1 MEQKKQM
8 EEQIDP
14 LIKEYLSTL
23 SEKEYKAYKIAE
35 SHLGTSF
42 DLIKS
47 NGYLKWLSKKQ
58 EEQEIIR
65 EKAWFYSLYN

>member
-1 MEQKKQM
+1 MKHPKQIKEQT
-8 EEQIDP
+8 DL

-23 SEKEYKAYKIAE
+23 SEKDYKAYKIAE

-47 NGYLKWLSKKQ
+47 NGYLKWLKS
-58 EEQEIIR
+58 R
-65 EKAWFYSLYN
+65 EDDK

>member
-1 MEQKKQM
+1 MENSKPI
-8 EEQIDP
+8 EEQTDI
-14 LIKEYLSTL
+14 LMKEYLSTL

-47 NGYLKWLSKKQ
+47 NGYLKWLNKRK
-58 EEQEIIR
+58 EEQ
-65 EKAWFYSLYN
+65 

>member
-1 MEQKKQM
+1 MTED
-8 EEQIDP
+8 QINE
-14 LIKEYLSTL
+14 LLKEYLSTL

-47 NGYLKWLSKKQ
+47 NGYLKWLNKRK
-58 EEQEIIR
+58 EE
-65 EKAWFYSLYN
+65 

>member
-1 MEQKKQM
+1 MVDDIINQQTMTED
-8 EEQIDP
+8 QINE
-14 LIKEYLSTL
+14 LLKEYLSTL

-47 NGYLKWLSKKQ
+47 NGYLKWLSKKK
-58 EEQEIIR
+58 EE
-65 EKAWFYSLYN
+65 

>member
-1 MEQKKQM
+1 MENSKPI
-8 EEQIDP
+8 EEQTDI
-14 LIKEYLSTL
+14 LMKEYLSTL

-47 NGYLKWLSKKQ
+47 NGYLKWLNKRK
-58 EEQEIIR
+58 EE
-65 EKAWFYSLYN
+65 

>member
-1 MEQKKQM
+1 MTEDRIN
-8 EEQIDP
+8 ES
-14 LIKEYLSTL
+14 LKEYISTL

-47 NGYLKWLSKKQ
+47 NGYLKWLKKK
-58 EEQEIIR
+58 EEG
-65 EKAWFYSLYN
+65 S

>member
-1 MEQKKQM
+1 MEQTK
-8 EEQIDP
+8 QIDEQTDI
-14 LIKEYLSTL
+14 LMKEYLSTL

-47 NGYLKWLSKKQ
+47 NGYLKWLNKRK
-58 EEQEIIR
+58 EE
-65 EKAWFYSLYN
+65 

>member
-1 MEQKKQM
+1 MDQSNRIEDQT
-8 EEQIDP
+8 DP
-14 LIKEYLSTL
+14 LLKEYLSTL

-47 NGYLKWLSKKQ
+47 NGYLKWLNKRK
-58 EEQEIIR
+58 EE
-65 EKAWFYSLYN
+65 

>member
-1 MEQKKQM
+1 MDQPKQI
-8 EEQIDP
+8 EEQSDR
-14 LIKEYLSTL
+14 LLKEYLSTL

-47 NGYLKWLSKKQ
+47 NGYLKWLNKRK
-58 EEQEIIR
+58 EE
-65 EKAWFYSLYN
+65 

>member
-1 MEQKKQM
+1 MEHPKQIK
-8 EEQIDP
+8 EQTDL

-47 NGYLKWLSKKQ
+47 NGYLKWLKS
-58 EEQEIIR
+58 R
-65 EKAWFYSLYN
+65 ENDK

>member
-1 MEQKKQM
+1 MEPPKRIK
-8 EEQIDP
+8 EQTD
-14 LIKEYLSTL
+14 LLMKEYLSTL

-47 NGYLKWLSKKQ
+47 NGYLKWLKS
-58 EEQEIIR
+58 R
-65 EKAWFYSLYN
+65 EDDK

>member
-1 MEQKKQM
+1 MT
-8 EEQIDP
+8 EEDKINE
-14 LIKEYLSTL
+14 LLKEYILTL

-47 NGYLKWLSKKQ
+47 NGYLKWLKKK
-58 EEQEIIR
+58 EEGLI
-65 EKAWFYSLYN
+65 

>member
-1 MEQKKQM
+1 MTED
-8 EEQIDP
+8 QINE
-14 LIKEYLSTL
+14 LLKEYLSTL

-58 EEQEIIR
+58 EE
-65 EKAWFYSLYN
+65 

>member
-1 MEQKKQM
+1 MVDNIINQQTMTED
-8 EEQIDP
+8 QINE
-14 LIKEYLSTL
+14 LLKEYLSTL

-47 NGYLKWLSKKQ
+47 NGYLKWLKS
-58 EEQEIIR
+58 R
-65 EKAWFYSLYN
+65 EDDK

>member
-1 MEQKKQM
+1 MEQPKRIK
-8 EEQIDP
+8 EQTDL

-35 SHLGTSF
+35 SHLETSF

-47 NGYLKWLSKKQ
+47 NGYLKWLKS
-58 EEQEIIR
+58 R
-65 EKAWFYSLYN
+65 EDDK

>member
-1 MEQKKQM
+1 MTED
-8 EEQIDP
+8 QINE
-14 LIKEYLSTL
+14 LLKEYLSTL

-47 NGYLKWLSKKQ
+47 NGYLKWLKKK
-58 EEQEIIR
+58 EE
-65 EKAWFYSLYN
+65 KDGS

>member
-1 MEQKKQM
+1 MEQPKRIK
-8 EEQIDP
+8 EQTDL

-42 DLIKS
+42 DLVKS
-47 NGYLKWLSKKQ
+47 NGYLKWLNERK
-58 EEQEIIR
+58 EE
-65 EKAWFYSLYN
+65 

>member
-1 MEQKKQM
+1 MT
-8 EEQIDP
+8 EEDKINE
-14 LIKEYLSTL
+14 LLKEYISTL

-47 NGYLKWLSKKQ
+47 NGYLKWLKKK
-58 EEQEIIR
+58 EEGSI
-65 EKAWFYSLYN
+65 

>member
-1 MEQKKQM
+1 LVDDIINQQTMTED
-8 EEQIDP
+8 QINE
-14 LIKEYLSTL
+14 LLKEYLSTL

-47 NGYLKWLSKKQ
+47 NGYLKWLSKKK
-58 EEQEIIR
+58 EE
-65 EKAWFYSLYN
+65 

>member
-1 MEQKKQM
+1 MTED
-8 EEQIDP
+8 QINE
-14 LIKEYLSTL
+14 LLKEYLSTL

-47 NGYLKWLSKKQ
+47 NGYLKWLKS
-58 EEQEIIR
+58 R
-65 EKAWFYSLYN
+65 EDDK

>member
-1 MEQKKQM
+1 MEQPKRIK
-8 EEQIDP
+8 EQPDL

-35 SHLGTSF
+35 SHLETSF

-47 NGYLKWLSKKQ
+47 NGYLKWLKS
-58 EEQEIIR
+58 R
-65 EKAWFYSLYN
+65 ENDK